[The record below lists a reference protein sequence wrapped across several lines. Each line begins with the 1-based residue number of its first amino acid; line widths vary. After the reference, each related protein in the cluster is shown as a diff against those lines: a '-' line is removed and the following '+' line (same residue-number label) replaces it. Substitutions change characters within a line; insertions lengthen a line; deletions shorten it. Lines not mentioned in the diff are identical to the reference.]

1 MMNYSN
7 SYPVLEPLG
16 VGELLDRA
24 IRLYRNNFL
33 KFIGIVSIVQIP
45 LTLIQLLTSYLM
57 ISSSSEMI
65 YGETDILGTYTA
77 GLGATILTAILS
89 FVLIQGVAI
98 ATLTRSI
105 SDSYLGQPRDV
116 ISTLK
121 SIGPLWP
128 RILLA
133 LLGIGFLTIGI
144 GIWTLVPCA
153 GWLTGLGM
161 LFFITTAVTP
171 MVVPIIVIEKRG
183 ANSAI
188 RRAWELVR
196 RRFWWVLG
204 FMLLL
209 SIFAQLIITV
219 PTTLINLIVSSLTS
233 GSPDLMDTY
242 STAQLISETTVS
254 LATSLIYLPFRLVA
268 VTLLYFDLRIRTEGF
283 DLAILAQQESRSA
296 QGLQVAPLETPYIT
310 EKQLV
315 TNTEIGYF
323 ILVTI
328 IAAVLYGLLVL
339 LGGFIGLASMG
350 GLGGF

>member
-1 MMNYSN
+1 MNVSR

-16 VGELLDRA
+16 AGELLDRA

-33 KFIGIVSIVQIP
+33 KFIGIVAIVQIP
-45 LTLIQLLTSYLM
+45 LTLIQLLASYFML
-57 ISSSSEMI
+57 SSSTDFA
-65 YGETDILGTYTA
+65 YGDTNILGTYTA
-77 GLGATILTAILS
+77 GLGVTILTAVLS

-105 SDSYLGQPRDV
+105 SDSYLGQSQDV

-133 LLGIGFLTIGI
+133 LLGIGLLAIGI
-144 GIWTLVPCA
+144 VIWTLVPCV
-153 GWLTGLGM
+153 GWLTGLGI
-161 LFFITTAVTP
+161 LFYITTAVTP
-171 MVVPIIVIEKRG
+171 MVAPIIVIEKRG
-183 ANSAI
+183 ANDAI

-196 RRFWWVLG
+196 RRFWPVLG

-209 SIFAQLIITV
+209 ILFAELIITV
-219 PTTLINLIVSSLTS
+219 PTTLINLIVSSVTT
-233 GSPDLMDTY
+233 GSADPMATY
-242 STAQLISETTVS
+242 SAAELISETTVS

-283 DLAILAQQESRSA
+283 DLAILAQQESSTA
-296 QGLQVAPLETPYIT
+296 QDLQAAPMVTPYASQN
-310 EKQLV
+310 QLV

-328 IAAVLYGLLVL
+328 IAVVLYGLLIL
-339 LGGFIGLASMG
+339 MGGVIGLASMG
-350 GLGGF
+350 VLGGL